1 MPFMIAYICLY
12 IYIYIKYI
20 IYNII
25 YIYIFIFIYTYIN
38 TNLPIN
44 AIVRLPLLGV
54 EIARVRKRLQQ
65 PLLTR
70 KPATMTQSAQT
81 TIPPYQP

>member
-1 MPFMIAYICLY
+1 MIAYICLYIY

-38 TNLPIN
+38 TNLPRN

>member
-1 MPFMIAYICLY
+1 MS

-20 IYNII
+20 IYNIIYI

-70 KPATMTQSAQT
+70 KPTTMTQSAQT